1 MFSDIYVTS
10 LIGPVIRRAFV
21 ENTLHLIVWLIK
33 SRIQPMSAFVDILE
47 RIVVKQEEV
56 NLRKQLKLQAL
67 CWEIAPTQNFG
78 KPT

>member
-10 LIGPVIRRAFV
+10 LIEPVIRRAFV
-21 ENTLHLIVWLIK
+21 ENPLHLTVWLIK

-56 NLRKQLKLQAL
+56 NLRKPLKLQAL
-67 CWEIAPTQNFG
+67 C
-78 KPT
+78 

>member
-10 LIGPVIRRAFV
+10 LIGHVIRRTFV
-21 ENTLHLIVWLIK
+21 ENSLHLTVLLIK
-33 SRIQPMSAFVDILE
+33 SRFQPMSVFVYIFE

-56 NLRKQLKLQAL
+56 NLRKPLKLQAH
-67 CWEIAPTQNFG
+67 CEQMAPTQNFG

>member
-21 ENTLHLIVWLIK
+21 ENALHLTVWLIK
-33 SRIQPMSAFVDILE
+33 SRIQPMSAFVYILE

-56 NLRKQLKLQAL
+56 NLRKPLKLQAL
-67 CWEIAPTQNFG
+67 S
-78 KPT
+78 

>member
-10 LIGPVIRRAFV
+10 LIGPVIRPAFV
-21 ENTLHLIVWLIK
+21 VNAIRLTVWLIK
-33 SRIQPMSAFVDILE
+33 SRIQSMSAFVDILE

-67 CWEIAPTQNFG
+67 C
-78 KPT
+78 

>member
-33 SRIQPMSAFVDILE
+33 SRIQPMYAFVYILE

-56 NLRKQLKLQAL
+56 NLRKPLKLQAL
-67 CWEIAPTQNFG
+67 C
-78 KPT
+78 

>member
-56 NLRKQLKLQAL
+56 NLRKPLKLQAI
-67 CWEIAPTQNFG
+67 C
-78 KPT
+78 

>member
-10 LIGPVIRRAFV
+10 LIGPVIRRVFF

-67 CWEIAPTQNFG
+67 C
-78 KPT
+78 

>member
-1 MFSDIYVTS
+1 MCGDIYVTS
-10 LIGPVIRRAFV
+10 SIGPVIRRAFF
-21 ENTLHLIVWLIK
+21 ENTLHLIVWLIM

-67 CWEIAPTQNFG
+67 C
-78 KPT
+78 